1 VIRHLLADPGQAAI
15 ALVSVLAVL
24 VFLHW
29 AFVPRRH
36 VPWFRVATLR
46 LRLHLRLHP
55 GRGFISLLGLWLHWS
70 RSAALR
76 GSGRV
81 RPGLPLRQRVIRPSS
96 HAVCLG
102 RAQYRHRLWQAIEQN
117 ILIIG
122 RSRSGKSGWL
132 ARVIVHFRGAVVS
145 ATTKP
150 DLFLRTSGLRARW
163 GRPVDTFDPQGI
175 GGVRTRS
182 TIRFDP
188 VPGCEVPAVAMR
200 RGMALTDAVR
210 TKGTE
215 SDGFWS
221 EQAATQM
228 PALLSAAALQ
238 SLDLRSVRRWTL
250 SGDTR
255 EPERILRANGR
266 PDWADSLAQMRGPAD
281 KTGAT
286 VRMVLNSATKFMDD
300 PAIAECV
307 LPAPGGGFDIP
318 AFLRRQGALYLI
330 ADQRS
335 DISPVA
341 PLFAC
346 LVAEV
351 HWTACQLAGGMR
363 GERVDPPLLVQLDE
377 CTRICPIP
385 APALLADSGGRG
397 IMMILA
403 AQGLAQIEERWGK
416 PASRSVLDTSNQMYV
431 SGIQD
436 PDTLAMASDLC
447 GHATYRARGDKG
459 GTTEVPVA
467 TKVMISSLP
476 KRRALVLRG
485 GMPAPVITH
494 LPMVWNDWR
503 YRWAKL
509 RGRAVAQLTPAPSL
523 AMAVPAPVRAVRAA
537 AWSNA
542 DTEAADVALATA
554 LASRPGPAAIAAN
567 GNGHG
572 NGGRNGH
579 ASGNGKGAGISY
591 PWDQQ

>member
-1 VIRHLLADPGQAAI
+1 VSTFIGLLVI
-15 ALVSVLAVL
+15 LVAVA
-24 VFLHW
+24 FLYW
-29 AFVPRRH
+29 AVAPRRY

-46 LRLHLRLHP
+46 LRLRLRLHP
-55 GRGFISLLGLWLHWS
+55 GRGFMTLPGLWLHWS

-81 RPGLPLRQRVIRPSS
+81 RPALGFWQRVIRPSS

-102 RAQYRHRLWQAIEQN
+102 RAHYRHRLWHTIQEN

-132 ARVIVHFRGAVVS
+132 AKVIVRFPGAVVS

-150 DLFLRTSGLRARW
+150 DLFVLTSWLRSLR
-163 GRPVDTFDPQGI
+163 GRPVLTFDPQGI
-175 GGVRTRS
+175 GGARTTS

-188 VPGCEVPAVAMR
+188 VRGCQVPAVAMR
-200 RGMALTDAVR
+200 RGTALTDAVR

-215 SDGFWS
+215 GDGFWS

-228 PALLSAAALQ
+228 PALLSAAALRG
-238 SLDLRSVRRWTL
+238 LDLRSVRRWTL

-255 EPERILRANGR
+255 DAERILRAHGR
-266 PDWADSLAQMRGPAD
+266 PDWADSLAQMRGPAER
-281 KTGAT
+281 TGAT

-300 PAIAECV
+300 PAVAECV
-307 LPAPGGGFDIP
+307 LPAPGAGFDIR
-318 AFLRRQGALYLI
+318 AFLRQQGSLYLI

-335 DISPVA
+335 EISPLA

-346 LVAEV
+346 LVTEI
-351 HWTACQLAGGMR
+351 HWIACQIAGSTSR
-363 GERVDPPLLVQLDE
+363 ERLDPPLLLLLDE

-416 PASRSVLDTSNQMYV
+416 TAARSVLDTSNQLYV

-447 GHATYRARGDKG
+447 GTATYRQRGHKG
-459 GTTEVPVA
+459 HTVDHPVA
-467 TKVMISSLP
+467 TKAMISSLP
-476 KRRALVLRG
+476 KFRALVLRG
-485 GMPAPVITH
+485 SMPAPVITH
-494 LPMVWNDWR
+494 LPAIWHDWG
-503 YRWAKL
+503 YRWARI
-509 RGRAVAQLTPAPSL
+509 RGHGVATLTPVL
-523 AMAVPAPVRAVRAA
+523 AAEQHSAAVPVLDARPVAWTAVDAGAADRAFAA
-537 AWSNA
+537 A
-542 DTEAADVALATA
+542 LA
-554 LASRPGPAAIAAN
+554 RPGATPGQAVN
-567 GNGHG
+567 GNGSQ
-572 NGGRNGH
+572 NGH
-579 ASGNGKGAGISY
+579 ADRHRAEPSY
-591 PWDQQ
+591 PWDKP